1 MPTYREIYPKKF
13 VDAAMLQG
21 HPPQPVT
28 VQSVTV
34 EEFYN
39 PFTRQKIDKIVL
51 AFYRK
56 AARLPLNATQA
67 EAFAGIASTD
77 DYAKWVGHA
86 CALTTGKAPNG
97 KPTIVILSAPSTP
110 AAPSS
115 PHPDPD
121 PDVEI
126 DPDAAPVTA
135 ADIDAL
141 FDEIESQD
149 DPAAAP
155 KSTPAE

>member
-1 MPTYREIYPKKF
+1 MPTYREIYPKKS
-13 VDAAMLQG
+13 MHQG
-21 HPPQPVT
+21 HPPQP
-28 VQSVTV
+28 VTV

-67 EAFAGIASTD
+67 EAFAGIANTD

-86 CALTTGKAPNG
+86 CALTTGKVPNG
-97 KPTIVILSAPSTP
+97 KPTIVVQVAPSTP
-110 AAPSS
+110 AAPPA

-126 DPDAAPVTA
+126 DPDAVEVTA
-135 ADIDAL
+135 ADVDAL
-141 FDEIESQD
+141 FAHEVGAKRHEIESQD
-149 DPAAAP
+149 DPAEAP